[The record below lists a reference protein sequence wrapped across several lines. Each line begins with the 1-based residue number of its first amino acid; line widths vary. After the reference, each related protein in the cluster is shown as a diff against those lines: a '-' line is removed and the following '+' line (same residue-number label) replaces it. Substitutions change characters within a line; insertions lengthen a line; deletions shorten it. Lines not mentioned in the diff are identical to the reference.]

1 MVKDAYGYEAGPD
14 GRGTSEPPEKGW
26 SIFGY
31 FDDQADALRMARSL
45 NQEDPQ
51 FGYQRHPQVSNAL
64 IWTRQKHLGIKVR
77 LDPPDPK
84 LFAYLERTYGVG
96 HVEYL
101 GPIGRNGADEYFCI
115 KPDQSGGIYYSDS
128 SNVVGRTMKNY
139 RDEALV
145 IGDDS
150 VVYDELQEGTKGT
163 SEENREPDQFL
174 YDDFWDSVYE
184 AVGSLVRERDE
195 AAYKLNRNLRSW
207 YCEVSG
213 FGWRQQSGYKVFD
226 VEGGDAPD
234 HAIGTEFLREIL
246 PNTDCTYWVFD
257 DLDGAGLKIENAHHD
272 APTGGEWYHCVP
284 LAWMLMNGAWTGLQ
298 NDRDEILPEIEEV
311 VMMEWEEFLNDTF
324 RNESAS
330 GQRISLDIEFPT
342 LFKRFIARYKIPIQD
357 KHFGKFSEFATT
369 LEDFFFRYYAS
380 SAVDEFGEWLG
391 SPNLNGDLVDARDF
405 LTEFNDFIKS
415 NKFQIEDRTIPE
427 DVYTRIRA
435 KYKTKTGK
443 EA

>member
-1 MVKDAYGYEAGPD
+1 
-14 GRGTSEPPEKGW
+14 
-26 SIFGY
+26 
-31 FDDQADALRMARSL
+31 MARSL

-380 SAVDEFGEWLG
+380 SAVDEF
-391 SPNLNGDLVDARDF
+391 
-405 LTEFNDFIKS
+405 
-415 NKFQIEDRTIPE
+415 
-427 DVYTRIRA
+427 
-435 KYKTKTGK
+435 
-443 EA
+443 